1 MRSSNPSS
9 SSSGRVGAGALILIL
24 ATLCFGQA
32 ARRPPQSE
40 PVKKTQPA
48 APEAPRNKEEQH
60 DQAIKLEATLVTVPV
75 IASDRDGRYI
85 PDMRREDFTLHEDG
99 VKQEIVFFG
108 TVNEPFHVV
117 LMLDTSASAREKLDQ
132 IKRAATTFVEQ
143 LKPADRVKVI
153 SFDDQVRDLCEFT
166 NDRAEL
172 RRAVDRTQPG
182 QGTKLYDAVAL
193 ALREMRRVQ
202 GRKAIVLFTDGA
214 DRTSDN
220 ARYEDNVSAVE
231 ESGVI
236 VYPIRY
242 DTRAETEAMLRGQG
256 GLGGIIKRPPVGT
269 TPTTIPGGDRVP
281 QLPPIGGP
289 TTRDPRIPPAGSP
302 PVGSPYPRNIP
313 YPGDRSPDNRM
324 PDNRMPDNRYP
335 QGSRFPDGRDSDSR
349 YPRRGDSLS
358 RELDAVYALADQYL
372 SELAAKSGGNLS
384 FPETLYSL
392 PAAFARIAAELRTQ
406 YALGY
411 YPSNAVRDGSYRKI
425 QVRTKRKNVMIRA
438 RPGYRAP
445 AGS

>member
-9 SSSGRVGAGALILIL
+9 SRYGRVGAALLILIL
-24 ATLCFGQA
+24 ATFSFGQA
-32 ARRPPQSE
+32 NRRPPQSE
-40 PVKKTQPA
+40 PVKKTQPTT
-48 APEAPRNKEEQH
+48 ETPRSNEEQN
-60 DQAIKLEATLVTVPV
+60 DQALKLETTLVTVPV
-75 IASDRDGRYI
+75 IASDRDGRYV

-117 LMLDTSASAREKLDQ
+117 LLLDTSASAQDKLSQ
-132 IKRAATTFVEQ
+132 IQTAAWTFVEQ
-143 LKPADRVKVI
+143 LSPADRVKVI

-166 NDRAEL
+166 NDRVEL
-172 RRAVDRTQPG
+172 RRAINRTQPG

-193 ALREMRRVQ
+193 ALRKMQ
-202 GRKAIVLFTDGA
+202 PIKGRKAIVLFTDGV
-214 DRTSDN
+214 DRTSDH
-220 ARYEDNVSAVE
+220 ARYEDNIGAVE

-269 TPTTIPGGDRVP
+269 TPTTVPGGDRP
-281 QLPPIGGP
+281 QLPPLGGP

-324 PDNRMPDNRYP
+324 PDNRYP
-335 QGSRFPDGRDSDSR
+335 QDGRFPDERNSDSR
-349 YPRRGDSLS
+349 YPGRGDSLS
-358 RELDAVYALADQYL
+358 RELDAAYALADRYL
-372 SELAAKSGGNLS
+372 SEMASKSGGNLA
-384 FPETLYSL
+384 FPESLYSL

-411 YPSNAVRDGSYRKI
+411 YRSNAARDGSYRKI

-445 AGS
+445 ASS